1 MEERINVEVR
11 QREKIVDGQSIKLGL
26 GKGALGKA
34 KGALPTPSGQTEAS
48 APL

>member
-11 QREKIVDGQSIKLGL
+11 QRENIVDGQSVKLVL

-34 KGALPTPSGQTEAS
+34 KRELPIPSGGTEAS